1 MKNSTMLFANNLNTT
16 KGTQLFFLRH
26 HVTQYKVMKTCT
38 DHMCRLTLKEPM
50 QTTFKGLKKKRFSI
64 FSFSKNIDDSIR

>member
-1 MKNSTMLFANNLNTT
+1 MKNNTMLFANNLNTT

-26 HVTQYKVMKTCT
+26 H
-38 DHMCRLTLKEPM
+38 HMYRLTLKEPM
-50 QTTFKGLKKKRFSI
+50 QTTFQGLKKKRFSI